1 MVRIS
6 CIIIIS
12 LRISYLIKN
21 KERFVLY
28 KELLMLGF
36 IIYSMCLF
44 QIVTFQ
50 DEVSWS
56 TNNFIPFREILR
68 YNIGSR
74 LFIKNVL
81 GNMLLFL
88 PFGFFTSYLLD
99 NKRPLLTVV
108 LTLIASLSIE
118 GVQLMI
124 GRVFDVDD
132 IILNVLGGT
141 FGFYLYNILD
151 RLGKKSPKLL
161 GNEYFLDVSKQKQLL
176 KETKDLKEG
185 LRESFEWYLQH
196 QEEVNRK
203 DYIQFIDKHLSN
215 K

>member
-1 MVRIS
+1 MLGPMIHGVVDFTWPMVIIS

-88 PFGFFTSYLLD
+88 PFGLFTSYLLD

-161 GNEYFLDVSKQKQLL
+161 GNEYFLDVLAIFAVAGIIAILL
-176 KETKDLKEG
+176 
-185 LRESFEWYLQH
+185 
-196 QEEVNRK
+196 
-203 DYIQFIDKHLSN
+203 
-215 K
+215 

>member
-1 MVRIS
+1 MLGPMIHGVVDFTWPMVIIS

-21 KERFVLY
+21 KERLVLY

-99 NKRPLLTVV
+99 NKKPLLTVV

-118 GVQLMI
+118 VVQLMI

-161 GNEYFLDVSKQKQLL
+161 GNEYFLDVLAIFAVAGIIAILL
-176 KETKDLKEG
+176 
-185 LRESFEWYLQH
+185 
-196 QEEVNRK
+196 
-203 DYIQFIDKHLSN
+203 
-215 K
+215 

>member
-1 MVRIS
+1 MLGPMIHGVVDFTWPMVIIS

-21 KERFVLY
+21 KERLVLY

-99 NKRPLLTVV
+99 NKKPLLTVV

-118 GVQLMI
+118 VVQLMI

-132 IILNVLGGT
+132 IILNVLGA
-141 FGFYLYNILD
+141 
-151 RLGKKSPKLL
+151 LL
-161 GNEYFLDVSKQKQLL
+161 GYFIYRLFDRFEDILPDWL
-176 KETKDLKEG
+176 KKEW
-185 LRESFEWYLQH
+185 L
-196 QEEVNRK
+196 
-203 DYIQFIDKHLSN
+203 IDILVIVLVGGVIWFLML
-215 K
+215 